1 MKNKEAI
8 GCLLLFVLSLVIQPL
23 LVLLKVVNILSI
35 HWIIVFIPTI
45 LYVVLLLALIV
56 LILVSRKKE

>member
-8 GCLLLFVLSLVIQPL
+8 GCLLLFVLALVIQPL

-56 LILVSRKKE
+56 LILVSSKKE